1 MSLRWSFGLLS
12 LQGCAFRCTFHDG
25 QSRSKLIE
33 SDGQSATRFPDSELV
48 ERNPKLDVDAL
59 YRTGSLFMDFTL
71 GVPLA
76 HGDDPGRVGTNLD

>member
-1 MSLRWSFGLLS
+1 
-12 LQGCAFRCTFHDG
+12 
-25 QSRSKLIE
+25 LIE

-76 HGDDPGRVGTNLD
+76 HGDDPGRVGTNLDC

>member
-1 MSLRWSFGLLS
+1 MVNPR
-12 LQGCAFRCTFHDG
+12 
-25 QSRSKLIE
+25 
-33 SDGQSATRFPDSELV
+33 RFPDSELV

-76 HGDDPGRVGTNLD
+76 HGDDPGRVGTNLDC